1 MIENEAGF
9 RQTIEQ
15 LERMYRV
22 VAELRARMGAAN
34 PAQFELF
41 AEGPIEEIRRLRRDI
56 DQYLGIQEAVAAG
69 TDRA

>member
-22 VAELRARMGAAN
+22 MAELRSRMGTNN

-41 AEGPIEEIRRLRRDI
+41 AEGPVEEIRRLRKDI
-56 DQYLGIQEAVAAG
+56 DQYLGIREPAATG
-69 TDRA
+69 DERI